1 MEVHI
6 KRVDKNTDI
15 ASEWNLYVESNP
27 KSQLY
32 HLWEWKEI
40 IQKTSGHPVYNFF
53 AQDSEGKIRGVFPF
67 TFLKSRLF
75 GRYCVSLPYFN
86 HGGMLGDSAEI
97 EQALLDAAIETI
109 EPQRATH
116 LEIRCHAEKPFD
128 LPVKTSKVA
137 MYLDLPDDPEQLFKS
152 FSSKLRSQIRRP
164 EKEGMDFKAGGG
176 ELLSDFYEV
185 FAINMR
191 DLGTPVYT
199 KKFFQNIMEKFSRQS
214 WLGVVY
220 YQGQPV
226 ASGLVIGYKKMMEIP
241 WASSLRAYNRLS
253 PNMMLYW
260 GLLKLA
266 IEKGYTCFDFG
277 RSTPGDGTHKF
288 KQQWGTRQHQLYW
301 YYWLRGGDSLPE
313 LNPDNPTYKLAISIW
328 QKLPIWLT
336 KIIGPSIVKN
346 LP

>member
-53 AQDSEGKIRGVFPF
+53 AQDSKGKIRGVFPL
-67 TFLKSRLF
+67 TFLRSRLF

-97 EQALLDAAIETI
+97 ERALLDAAIETI

-241 WASSLRAYNRLS
+241 WASSLRAY
-253 PNMMLYW
+253 
-260 GLLKLA
+260 
-266 IEKGYTCFDFG
+266 
-277 RSTPGDGTHKF
+277 
-288 KQQWGTRQHQLYW
+288 
-301 YYWLRGGDSLPE
+301 YYFV
-313 LNPDNPTYKLAISIW
+313 N
-328 QKLPIWLT
+328 
-336 KIIGPSIVKN
+336 
-346 LP
+346 